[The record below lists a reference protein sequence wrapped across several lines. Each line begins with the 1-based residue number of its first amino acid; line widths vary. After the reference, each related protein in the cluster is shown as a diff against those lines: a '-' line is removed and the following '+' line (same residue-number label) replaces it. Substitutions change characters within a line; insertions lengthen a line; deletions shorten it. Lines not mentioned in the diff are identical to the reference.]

1 MYERFHL
8 IESPES
14 VGAPQIPT
22 DLPPMQVGSP
32 RQMEVAEEIR
42 EEYVDGANFAL
53 MWWLGY
59 TDDGETSAR
68 RALGLLMPRCEA
80 EAIARSVEE
89 FASSGPGLDANMWL
103 DNYKKSPYRQ
113 GKFAVGR
120 LRQRMANSQTA

>member
-8 IESPES
+8 TRSPES
-14 VGAPQIPT
+14 AGAPQIPT

-32 RQMEVAEEIR
+32 RQREVAEEIR

-80 EAIARSVEE
+80 EAIARSIKKFVS
-89 FASSGPGLDANMWL
+89 AGPGLDATMWL
-103 DNYKKSPYRQ
+103 DWYKSRPYRS
-113 GKFAVGR
+113 GKSAVGSLHQQITKSR
-120 LRQRMANSQTA
+120 TA